1 MEIERKFLIDCFPE
15 ELPLLE
21 EAVMEQGYIAT
32 QPVVRIRSKVT
43 QKETTYIL
51 CFKGKGTL
59 VREEIETPISKDV
72 FEKLKAFIG
81 VPLVRKEFKV
91 YDLGDGLALEVSR
104 VDEGEPTEF
113 MYAEVEFPSVEEAR
127 VFAPPAFLGKEL
139 TEDTSFTMSR
149 YWQRKLELY
158 SKKEG

>member
-1 MEIERKFLIDCFPE
+1 MEIERKFFIDRFPQ

-32 QPVVRIRSKVT
+32 QPVVRIRSKASRE
-43 QKETTYIL
+43 ETTYIL

-59 VREEIETPISKDV
+59 VREEIETPISQAV
-72 FEKLKAFIG
+72 FKKLKDFIG

-91 YDLGDGLALEVSR
+91 YSLGDGLRLEVSR

-113 MYAEVEFPSVEEAR
+113 MYAEVEFSSVEEAKA
-127 VFAPPAFLGKEL
+127 FESPDFLGREL
-139 TEDTSFTMSR
+139 TEDASFTMSQ

-158 SKKEG
+158 GKKEG